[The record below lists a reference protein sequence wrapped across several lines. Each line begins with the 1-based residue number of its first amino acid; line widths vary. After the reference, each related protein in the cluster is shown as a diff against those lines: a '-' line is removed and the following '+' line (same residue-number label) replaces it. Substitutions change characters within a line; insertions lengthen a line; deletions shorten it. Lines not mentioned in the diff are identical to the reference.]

1 MICES
6 CKNKNASVHMIDV
19 VNNSKTE
26 LHLCEDCAQSKG
38 VTIKSHMQKKSGPDK
53 GIAEGLPEIFQS
65 LAGSQGTAGVETCSH
80 CDTTYRQFRSS
91 GKFGCPDC
99 YTAFRVKL
107 SDLLE
112 KIHGRAEHKGK
123 VPNRAGGEGALQKEL
138 QDLMSDL
145 DHAVNDEAYERAAE
159 LRDRIQRLQEGPS
172 EI

>member
-6 CKNKNASVHMIDV
+6 CKKNNASVHMIDV
-19 VNNSKTE
+19 VNNSKQE

-38 VTIKSHMQKKSGPDK
+38 VTIKSHMQKGSSDK

-65 LAGSQGTAGVETCSH
+65 LSGSQGAAGVETCSQ

-91 GKFGCPDC
+91 GKFGCPHC

-123 VPNRAGGEGALQKEL
+123 VPNSAGGEVALQKEL

-145 DHAVNDEAYERAAE
+145 DHAVSDEAYERAAE

>member
-6 CKNKNASVHMIDV
+6 CKKKNASVHLIDV
-19 VNNSKTE
+19 VNNSKRE
-26 LHLCEDCAQSKG
+26 SHLCEDCAQSKG
-38 VTIKSHMQKKSGPDK
+38 VTIKSHMQKSGPDK

-65 LAGSQGTAGVETCSH
+65 LSSSEWSAEVETCSH
-80 CDTTYRQFRSS
+80 CETTYRQFRSS
-91 GKFGCPDC
+91 GKFGCPHC

-123 VPNRAGGEGALQKEL
+123 VPDHAGGEVALQKEL
-138 QDLMSDL
+138 QDLISDL
-145 DHAVNDEAYERAAE
+145 DNAVSDEAYERAAE

-172 EI
+172 GV

>member
-1 MICES
+1 
-6 CKNKNASVHMIDV
+6 MIDV
-19 VNNSKTE
+19 VNNSKQE

-38 VTIKSHMQKKSGPDK
+38 VTIKSHMQKSSSEK
-53 GIAEGLPEIFQS
+53 GIAEGLPEIFQNLS
-65 LAGSQGTAGVETCSH
+65 GTQSSAGVETCPQ

-91 GKFGCPDC
+91 GKFGCPHC

-107 SDLLE
+107 RDLLE

-123 VPNRAGGEGALQKEL
+123 VPSRVGGEVALQKEL
-138 QDLMSDL
+138 QDLISDL
-145 DHAVNDEAYERAAE
+145 DNAVNDEAYERAAE